1 MMVCARASAPPG
13 AAKGALLRT
22 VLPEPLRPTISVSGL
37 GNVMTPPCSGLKLR
51 MPLMSSLRRAA
62 RKPRQLSATQR
73 SQRAPRRARGR
84 AAVKRAGSPQRRA
97 HERGEAAA
105 QLVHKAAKPR
115 TCQPWPSCGGW
126 QPPRGPRLSGG
137 ARRQYQPGDTLQ
149 PEALRSVKRLKR
161 ALGRARAGVAGPP
174 ASVTRGIRSTPTR
187 APHALK
193 RSRLSPR
200 RARLQS
206 WCKSRGVISSPAM
219 VRACDAVR
227 LALADL
233 RVAPTPQF
241 GMFGGGGGVFDS
253 SFRAY
258 PVSFI
263 DKVRTPR
270 WRGLD
275 VRRAVLTQ
283 RDTSRVIA

>member
-1 MMVCARASAPPG
+1 
-13 AAKGALLRT
+13 
-22 VLPEPLRPTISVSGL
+22 L

-161 ALGRARAGVAGPP
+161 ALGRARTCGRGGAASQRDAWHPVNTYSRSSRAQALAPFAAP
-174 ASVTRGIRSTPTR
+174 CEASVLVQKPWCHLVARHGARLRRR
-187 APHALK
+187 A
-193 RSRLSPR
+193 SRLS
-200 RARLQS
+200 
-206 WCKSRGVISSPAM
+206 
-219 VRACDAVR
+219 
-227 LALADL
+227 
-233 RVAPTPQF
+233 
-241 GMFGGGGGVFDS
+241 
-253 SFRAY
+253 
-258 PVSFI
+258 
-263 DKVRTPR
+263 
-270 WRGLD
+270 
-275 VRRAVLTQ
+275 
-283 RDTSRVIA
+283 